1 MDVNIVM
8 TAEQELIE
16 IQGTA
21 EGAPCPRAKLNTLL
35 DLAEKG
41 IQELLEFQSSLLER

>member
-1 MDVNIVM
+1 MNIVQD
-8 TAEQELIE
+8 EFKNLIE

-21 EGAPCPRAKLNTLL
+21 ERQNFTRPQFNQLL

-41 IQELLEFQSSLLER
+41 IAEIHDYLRSMITPK